1 MAQSAPV
8 RAKIPTKNPQP
19 SRAGVTRPAA
29 TAARPRRTGRS
40 AFAAGTGRAVTR
52 GDGRVVVEVEGGIT
66 VYPARRAGD
75 RWRAVWY
82 EGGRRRQC
90 EAVAEDKLAAKL
102 ARVAERLQADAPG
115 LERPGADLIAWYL
128 SPDRHPAGR
137 PWSRK
142 HADTQ
147 RRLCERFIAPVI
159 AAVCCQDIRVA
170 DMQRIVN
177 AAPTAGEG
185 ARLRRCLSAMVTAG
199 IAAGYLTSPRLKE
212 VHWQAAG
219 RAAPGPQVAIAGE
232 SALFV
237 DPAEIPADHDVA
249 RLGQAL
255 ARGRRGD
262 LAELMANTAAYTGL
276 RQGELFALTA
286 GQVAPAARVITVDRK
301 VVEVAGTLYLEAPKG
316 RKRRSTI
323 YPARTP
329 AGYPLADA
337 IAARI
342 QAGPGRAGRRRQP
355 ARADVPLPP
364 RHLVAVLQLRPP
376 RPGPR
381 LPGRRLARP
390 RRHRRLDLAQPA
402 ARVLHHRPV
411 RLAPRTRRRLL
422 HGRPRH
428 RPRHPRHVRRRHRR
442 HPGPRPHRHPIA
454 PCRPL
459 LRKVTVPGYRG
470 RTGRAKRRLRIFG
483 QGGQMRPRLRAYL
496 SVRVAWPVGLP
507 GQGFRTGHCARC
519 GRARQVRRRFAVVSS
534 RSSDAAQS
542 GRCVAACREWPRMAR
557 QKTANKPGGRV

>member
-8 RAKIPTKNPQP
+8 QDKIPTKNPQP
-19 SRAGVTRPAA
+19 SRAGATRPAA
-29 TAARPRRTGRS
+29 AAARPGRVGRS
-40 AFAAGTGRAVTR
+40 AFAAWTGRAATR

-90 EAVAEDKLAAKL
+90 EAVAEDKLAVKL
-102 ARVAERLQADAPG
+102 ARVAERLAADAPG

-147 RRLCERFIAPVI
+147 RRLCERFVAPVI
-159 AAVCCQDIRVA
+159 AAVCCQDIRLA
-170 DMQRIVN
+170 DTQRIVN

-185 ARLRRCLSAMVTAG
+185 ARLRRCLSALVTAG

-232 SALFV
+232 PALFV

-249 RLGQAL
+249 RLGRAL
-255 ARGRRGD
+255 ASGRRGD
-262 LAELMANTAAYTGL
+262 LHELMAATAAYAGL

-286 GQVAPAARVITVDRK
+286 AQVAPAARVITVDRK
-301 VVEVAGTLYLEAPKG
+301 VVEVAGKLYLEAPKG

-329 AGYPLADA
+329 AGYPLADRL
-337 IAARI
+337 AARMEEALAE
-342 QAGPGRAGRRRQP
+342 QAAGTNPLGLMFPSPRGTWWRSSNFDRRVLAPAYQAAGWRGPGGDGTWTWHSLRHVFCTTALSRWHLEP
-355 ARADVPLPP
+355 ADVSCMAG
-364 RHLVAVLQLRPP
+364 HA
-376 RPGPR
+376 
-381 LPGRRLARP
+381 
-390 RRHRRLDLAQPA
+390 
-402 ARVLHHRPV
+402 
-411 RLAPRTRRRLL
+411 T
-422 HGRPRH
+422 
-428 RPRHPRHVRRRHRR
+428 
-442 HPGPRPHRHPIA
+442 
-454 PCRPL
+454 
-459 LRKVTVPGYRG
+459 
-470 RTGRAKRRLRIFG
+470 
-483 QGGQMRPRLRAYL
+483 
-496 SVRVAWPVGLP
+496 VRVTLDMYIGATAGVLD
-507 GQGFRTGHCARC
+507 
-519 GRARQVRRRFAVVSS
+519 RAR
-534 RSSDAAQS
+534 
-542 GRCVAACREWPRMAR
+542 
-557 QKTANKPGGRV
+557 TATR